1 MQELNERLGERGAA
15 WVVGVG
21 VLVLAMVVGWIIGVL
36 LHRAVAAAARRSEAT
51 WDDAL
56 VPRLRRPLTI
66 VPAVLAGWL
75 ALPALPLTPAAARIT
90 ATGLNV
96 LTTLV
101 VIWMAFRFVDVARLT
116 LSNRSWAKDRP
127 ATLSLLAMG
136 ARIAKL
142 MIVVFA
148 VITALAALGVPVASL
163 VAGLGIG
170 GLAVALAAQKT
181 IANLFGALSIGVD
194 RPFREGDVVKV
205 GEVEGTVEA
214 IGLRST
220 RIRTAARTL
229 VTIPNADLA
238 DTRSESFTACDR
250 YLFATTI
257 GVVYGTP
264 PATLRALLDQL
275 EARLRAMPKL
285 WTEKLRVRFVGFGA
299 SSLDIRIQ
307 AWFVTGDWDE
317 FLVLRQDALFAIM
330 ELCDAAGVAFA
341 FPTQTVH
348 VAPPA
353 PGAAGVGAVTGR

>member
-15 WVVGVG
+15 WVIGGG
-21 VLVLAMVVGWIIGVL
+21 VLVLAMLLGWVIGVL
-36 LHRAVAAAARRSEAT
+36 VHRALAAAARRSEAT

-66 VPAVLAGWL
+66 VPAVMAGWL
-75 ALPALPLTPAAARIT
+75 ALPALPLAPAAARIT

-142 MIVVFA
+142 LIVVFA

-238 DTRSESFTACDR
+238 DTRSESFAACDR
-250 YLFATTI
+250 HQFATTI
-257 GVVYGTP
+257 GLVYDTTP
-264 PATLRALLDQL
+264 AALRALIAAI
-275 EARLRAMPKL
+275 EARLRAMPKV
-285 WTEKLRVRFVGFGA
+285 WTEKLRVQLVGFGA
-299 SSLDIRIQ
+299 SSLDVRIQ

-317 FLVLRQDALFAIM
+317 FLVLRQEALFAIM
-330 ELCDAAGVAFA
+330 ELCEAAGVAMA
-341 FPTQTVH
+341 FPTRTVH
-348 VAPPA
+348 VVAPPA
-353 PGAAGVGAVTGR
+353 ANAG

>member
-15 WVVGVG
+15 WVIGGG
-21 VLVLAMVVGWIIGVL
+21 VLVLAMLLGWIVGVL
-36 LHRAVAAAARRSEAT
+36 VHRALAAAARRSEAT

-66 VPAVLAGWL
+66 VPAVMAGWL
-75 ALPALPLTPAAARIT
+75 AMPALPLAPAAARIA

-142 MIVVFA
+142 LIVVFA

-238 DTRSESFTACDR
+238 DTRSESFAACDR
-250 YLFATTI
+250 YQFATTI
-257 GVVYGTP
+257 GLVYDTT
-264 PATLRALLDQL
+264 PATLRALIAAI
-275 EARLRAMPKL
+275 EARLRAMPTV
-285 WTEKLRVRFVGFGA
+285 WTEKLRVQLVGFGA
-299 SSLDIRIQ
+299 SSLDVRIQ
-307 AWFVTGDWDE
+307 AWFVTSDWDE
-317 FLVLRQDALFAIM
+317 FLVLRQEALFAIM
-330 ELCDAAGVAFA
+330 ELCEAAGVAMA
-341 FPTQTVH
+341 FPTRTVH
-348 VAPPA
+348 VVAPPA
-353 PGAAGVGAVTGR
+353 ANAG